1 MSIESI
7 NEQLLR
13 SVGVGVAL
21 FSTTEQQL
29 LFCNDVFKTW
39 FEEAN
44 CNATLTTLF
53 PDLQVDEMISFIEDS
68 GSFEM
73 EIQFRRKRRSL
84 VISQTFSRAE
94 VAGESIYILECQNI
108 SRIRELESMIDSY
121 SKMVERNTREIQR
134 EKEQVEKLLLTVM
147 PRSAYEEYKDFG
159 AVTPQRYDGVSVL
172 VLNFIEFNRQVDKV
186 SPATLVSEL
195 NEIYTAFDRIGEQ
208 FSCER
213 IRTSGD
219 SYRCVAGMLDSSV
232 DHLQAIGNAA
242 TRFARYLSKRNENS
256 DIQWQCRIGIGYG
269 SCIGSVIGSQKYV
282 FDIFGDAVNR
292 AESACASAQAMEV
305 LADLPGFSPDKY
317 AELVFVRKDNTDS
330 NLFELSTPSSSG

>member
-21 FSTTEQQL
+21 FSTTDHQM
-29 LFCNDVFKTW
+29 LFSNEVFQTW
-39 FEEAN
+39 FGEPDAI
-44 CNATLTTLF
+44 ATLETLF
-53 PDLQVDEMISFIEDS
+53 PDLNPEDMVATVAAS
-68 GSFEM
+68 GRYEM
-73 EIQFRRKRRSL
+73 EIQLRRKRRSL
-84 VISQTFSRAE
+84 VIAQTFSRA
-94 VAGESIYILECQNI
+94 VVSGEAIYVLECQNI

-134 EKEQVEKLLLTVM
+134 EKEQVEKLLLNVM

-159 AVTPQRYDGVSVL
+159 AVTPQRYEGVSVL
-172 VLNFIEFNRQVDKV
+172 VLNFIDFTERVDGL

-208 FSCER
+208 LSCER

-219 SYRCVAGMLDSSV
+219 SYRCVAGMVDSSV
-232 DHLQAIGNAA
+232 DNLDAIGNAA
-242 TRFARYLSKRNENS
+242 TRFVRYLDKRNQNA
-256 DIQWQCRIGIGYG
+256 DVQWQCRIGVGQG
-269 SCIGSVIGSQKYV
+269 SAIGSVIGSQKYV

-292 AESACASAQAMEV
+292 AEQACVSAEPMQVCANVPTTPASQNSA
-305 LADLPGFSPDKY
+305 L
-317 AELVFVRKDNTDS
+317 
-330 NLFELSTPSSSG
+330 LFEKSHDAGLYIVRPPV